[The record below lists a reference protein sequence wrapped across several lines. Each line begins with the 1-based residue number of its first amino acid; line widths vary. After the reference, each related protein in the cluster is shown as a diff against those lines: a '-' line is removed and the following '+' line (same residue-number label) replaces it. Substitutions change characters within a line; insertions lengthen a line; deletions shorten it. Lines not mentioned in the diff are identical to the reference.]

1 MNVIGIDPGLGGAI
15 ALYELAYNKLTVWDC
30 PVYRPKERAASI
42 DDVNLAVLI
51 GNIKREGSTHVYL
64 ERAQAVLG
72 MGLPSAFN
80 YGAGYGVYRGI
91 IAAYQLPLTLVQ
103 PQKWKKTLALPKD
116 KTVCRRRASELF
128 PASAHYFGRK
138 KDDGRAE
145 AALIAWYG
153 VLELGLRAENYERMP
168 P

>member
-15 ALYELAYNKLTVWDC
+15 ALYESSSHKLSVWDC

-42 DDVNLAVLI
+42 DDVTLAILI
-51 GNIKREGSTHVYL
+51 GNITGGTVHVYL

-91 IAAYQLPLTLVQ
+91 IAAYKLPLTLVQ

-128 PASAHYFGRK
+128 PVSAHYFGRK

-153 VLELGLRAENYERMP
+153 VLELGFRVQNYEGTP
-168 P
+168 L